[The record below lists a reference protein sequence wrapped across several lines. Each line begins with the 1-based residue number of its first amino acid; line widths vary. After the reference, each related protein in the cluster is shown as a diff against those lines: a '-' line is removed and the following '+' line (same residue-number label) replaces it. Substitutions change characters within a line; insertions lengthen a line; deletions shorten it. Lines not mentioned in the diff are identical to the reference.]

1 MTQIT
6 LLQSRNNN
14 ADNEGLGQVYTP
26 TSLWTAG
33 SRLIQAGVEVDFQ
46 DGNLRPVELRE
57 GLVGATL
64 LGAPYIPE
72 IRKMQADAGSGI
84 RWVLGGRVISGLA
97 RSQMTELF
105 GSETVN
111 GNSDDELAEV
121 LGIDKKDLPPQEET
135 SLIPA
140 YERISDEDMKE
151 YLSHEISLYVSQGCI
166 YGCDF
171 CAAEH
176 GKKEQYREM
185 EITEKDMNY
194 LVARAKK
201 LGLASISIYMSNL
214 DVFQTPEQILE
225 FAKAMSRV
233 RKNNGGFE
241 LKIRGLAGIFSFLNT
256 RKINREAIEALAECG
271 FDTVGFGVDGVA
283 GTWAKIHKGQNTE
296 DGCVEAIRSTRED
309 FGITPEMFMVFGH
322 EGVDTQE
329 TLKEAYEFTMSMA
342 EKYGA
347 IPRPHVAKPFI
358 PGNKGWRS
366 TKYAGAIEQLMRDPR
381 LFQGLDF
388 TALPTAL
395 THPDPVL
402 RQAVTEYY
410 LRICE
415 IKGNTTNWLKA
426 VEPGMSQQEM
436 AEITAFN
443 KGRYDR

>member
-140 YERISDEDMKE
+140 YERISD
-151 YLSHEISLYVSQGCI
+151 
-166 YGCDF
+166 
-171 CAAEH
+171 
-176 GKKEQYREM
+176 
-185 EITEKDMNY
+185 KD
-194 LVARAKK
+194 
-201 LGLASISIYMSNL
+201 
-214 DVFQTPEQILE
+214 
-225 FAKAMSRV
+225 MSRV

-309 FGITPEMFMVFGH
+309 FGITPEMFMAFGH